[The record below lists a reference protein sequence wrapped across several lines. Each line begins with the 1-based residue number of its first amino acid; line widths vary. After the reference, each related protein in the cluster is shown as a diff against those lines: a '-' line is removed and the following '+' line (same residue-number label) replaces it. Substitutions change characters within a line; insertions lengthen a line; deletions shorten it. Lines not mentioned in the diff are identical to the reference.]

1 MSFRNE
7 RELGRPATAGIYPE
21 EPRSGDQCLL
31 FGNDPVAVMK
41 IIQILPEL
49 NAGGVE
55 RGTLEVATRL
65 VAEGHKS
72 IVISNGGRLVEDLE
86 RAGSRHLGMPVH
98 RKSLA
103 SLTQVAAL
111 RKVFIRE
118 KPDIIHLRSR
128 LPAWLAWLA
137 WKTMAPRTRPRLV
150 TTVHGFYSVNAYSAI
165 MTKGEAVIA
174 VSESV
179 KEYILKNYPKT
190 DRSQVSV
197 IHRGVDEQ
205 SVYPVDFVPHAEW
218 LAKWQAAHPKLEG
231 RITLLMPA
239 RLTRWKGQVDF
250 LHLIAKLT
258 ADGLPV
264 HGLIVGETH
273 PKKFAFLGE
282 LESLASTLGV
292 SGHVS
297 FLGHRADLREI
308 MAVSEVVYSLS
319 TAPEAFGRV
328 SLEALSLGKPVV
340 GYDHGGVG
348 EQLRVLFPQG
358 LVKPGDLQSA
368 IDLTRKI
375 LDGGTRPE
383 ANKVFT
389 LTRMLDST
397 LDIYRSLL
405 ACPR

>member
-1 MSFRNE
+1 M
-7 RELGRPATAGIYPE
+7 
-21 EPRSGDQCLL
+21 
-31 FGNDPVAVMK
+31 
-41 IIQILPEL
+41 
-49 NAGGVE
+49 
-55 RGTLEVATRL
+55 
-65 VAEGHKS
+65 
-72 IVISNGGRLVEDLE
+72 
-86 RAGSRHLGMPVH
+86 
-98 RKSLA
+98 
-103 SLTQVAAL
+103 
-111 RKVFIRE
+111 
-118 KPDIIHLRSR
+118 
-128 LPAWLAWLA
+128 
-137 WKTMAPRTRPRLV
+137 
-150 TTVHGFYSVNAYSAI
+150 
-165 MTKGEAVIA
+165 
-174 VSESV
+174 
-179 KEYILKNYPKT
+179 
-190 DRSQVSV
+190 